1 MKSVLI
7 IAALASMCAVQ
18 ALAQPVEP
26 KDGLMDRLSVDQI
39 MRLSTLPPARIA
51 EMRCAGFGH
60 WLVAHRPRDAKSPNS
75 AAADRLSAEVAA
87 AISNDAE
94 LPADVAKELV
104 ASIAGEAE
112 HVLADKGE
120 TAFSAEVSACTSLYA
135 AAASPGSL
143 KLHPLAAASVVSPA
157 LASCYAQYRFAA
169 SLSEGGEASDLN
181 ANADKARE
189 LALMGKEGAAR
200 AAAEAA
206 LDAEFGA
213 TKAAPQPEQEAG
225 MMRLI
230 MCQPVMA
237 AAAKDDAK

>member
-87 AISNDAE
+87 AIANDAE

-104 ASIAGEAE
+104 ASIAGE
-112 HVLADKGE
+112 ADKGE

-189 LALMGKEGAAR
+189 LALVGKEGAAR

-237 AAAKDDAK
+237 AAAKEDVK